1 MMQTQT
7 GRLWTGAFLV
17 LATGALYFM
26 NQWLSPYHMRII
38 NLIGIHLILV
48 VSLNLTNGFCGIFSL
63 GHAGFMAVGAYM
75 TAILTIP
82 AAKKAFLLP
91 QLPGWLAGLE
101 LPFLPALLLGGLAA
115 ALCAYLI
122 GYPVLRLRG
131 HYLSV
136 ATLGFLVIMQVCV
149 TQLDGITRGARGLN
163 GLEPFTNIWW
173 VWAGVI
179 LTIYVSVKLIGSAY
193 GRGMVAIKED
203 ELAAEA
209 LGVNL
214 TAHKLLAFCI
224 SAFFAGIGGA
234 LWGHLIT
241 VITPASFSYS
251 QTFNL
256 VVMSVV
262 GGMSSITGGVVGA
275 LLMTLV
281 PEFLR
286 NIELGVTVFGLT
298 LPPLYGLSQIILAI
312 ALIFVILFRPNGLMG
327 RREFSWGRWHG
338 KTFSHKGGDLPQ

>member
-1 MMQTQT
+1 MMSTKT
-7 GRLWTGAFLV
+7 AKFSTLIFLV
-17 LATGALYFM
+17 FFTGVLYFL
-26 NQWLSPYHMRII
+26 NRFLSPYHMQII
-38 NLIGIHLILV
+38 NLIGINIILV
-48 VSLNLTNGFCGIFSL
+48 VSLNLSNGFCGIFSL
-63 GHAGFMAVGAYM
+63 GHAGFMAVGAYV

-82 AAKKAFLLP
+82 AVKKGFLLP
-91 QLPGWLAGLE
+91 QLPGWLASLQ

-115 ALCAYLI
+115 SLCALVI

-136 ATLGFLVIMQVCV
+136 ATLGFLVITQVCI
-149 TQLDGITRGARGLN
+149 TQMDGLTRGARGLN
-163 GLEPFTNIWW
+163 GLESFTNVWWIWF
-173 VWAGVI
+173 GVI
-179 LTIYVSVKLIGSAY
+179 LTIYVIAKVIHSAY
-193 GRGMVAIKED
+193 GRGMNAIKED
-203 ELAAEA
+203 ELAAEC

-214 TAHKLLAFCI
+214 TGHKLLAFCL

-241 VITPASFSYS
+241 VITPGSFSYG

-275 LLMTLV
+275 LVMTLV
-281 PEFLR
+281 PELLR
-286 NIELGVTVFGLT
+286 NLESGITLWGIA

-312 ALIFVILFRPNGLMG
+312 ALILVILFRPNGLLG
-327 RREFSWGRWHG
+327 RWEFSWTRFHS
-338 KTFSHKGGDLPQ
+338 KSKLYKGGGYSH

>member
-1 MMQTQT
+1 MMNRTSRIYS
-7 GRLWTGAFLV
+7 GVFLL
-17 LATGALYFM
+17 LATGALYIL
-26 NQWLSPYHMRII
+26 NQCLSPYYMRII
-38 NLIGIHLILV
+38 NLIGINLILV

-91 QLPGWLAGLE
+91 QLPGWLAALQ

-115 ALCAYLI
+115 ACCAYLI

-149 TQLDGITRGARGLN
+149 TQLDGLTRGARGLN

-179 LTIYVSVKLIGSAY
+179 LTVYVAVKLIHSAY
-193 GRGMVAIKED
+193 GRSMVAIKED
-203 ELAAEA
+203 ELAAEC

-214 TAHKLLAFCI
+214 AAHKLLAFCI

-241 VITPASFSYS
+241 VITPGSLSYS

-262 GGMSSITGGVVGA
+262 GGMSSISGGVVGA

-281 PEFLR
+281 PELLR
-286 NIELGVTVFGLT
+286 NVEQGVTLFGMS
-298 LPPLYGLSQIILAI
+298 LPPLYGLSQVILAI
-312 ALIFVILFRPNGLMG
+312 ALILVILFRPNGLMG
-327 RREFSWGRWHG
+327 RQEFSWTYFQR
-338 KTFSHKGGDLPQ
+338 KILRKGGDLSQ